1 MRVVLKNL
9 MLRNPRIF
17 NPLWAFLYPLI
28 YRHNGKYFGSEYLN
42 GQQAFQMIFDENRW
56 GSSESRSGRGS
67 TLAYTER
74 LWPLLERYL
83 TTLNVEV
90 FLDVPC
96 GDFNWMK
103 YVKLPHGTRYIGG
116 DIVVPLVHD
125 LQKNYGSDRYSF
137 HTIDIVE
144 GPLPK
149 ADLWLCRDVLF
160 HLPNEDIQRVFR
172 NFVAAAI
179 PYILTTTYNFSR
191 KNDDVKA
198 GGFRFINLRLPPFML
213 PPPLSMVPDFVAP
226 EPPRYLGL
234 WSREQVAEALSSAG
248 QINASIPNVQSSSA
262 LPSSP

>member
-9 MLRNPRIF
+9 MRRNPRIF

-28 YRHNGKYFGSEYLN
+28 YRQDGKYFGSEYLN
-42 GQQAFQMIFDENRW
+42 GQQAFQMIFEENRW

-125 LQKNYGSDRYSF
+125 LQKKYGSDRYSF

-226 EPPRYLGL
+226 EPPRHLGL

-248 QINASIPNVQSSSA
+248 QINASMPNVQSSSA

>member
-9 MLRNPRIF
+9 MRRNPRIF

-28 YRHNGKYFGSEYLN
+28 YRRDGKYFGSEYLN
-42 GQQAFQMIFDENRW
+42 GGQAFQMIFEENRW

-74 LWPLLERYL
+74 LRPLLERYL
-83 TTLNVEV
+83 KTLNVEV

-125 LQKNYGSDRYSF
+125 LQNKYGSDRYSF

-144 GPLPK
+144 GPLPN

-226 EPPRYLGL
+226 EPPRHLGL

-248 QINASIPNVQSSSA
+248 QINASMPNVQSSSA

>member
-9 MLRNPRIF
+9 MRRNPRIF

-28 YRHNGKYFGSEYLN
+28 YRRNGKYFGSEYLN
-42 GQQAFQMIFDENRW
+42 GQQAFQMIFEENRW
-56 GSSESRSGRGS
+56 ESSESRSGRGS

-74 LWPLLERYL
+74 LRPLLERYL
-83 TTLNVEV
+83 KTLNVEV

-125 LQKNYGSDRYSF
+125 LQKNYGSDRRSF
-137 HTIDIVE
+137 HPIDIVE

-160 HLPNEDIQRVFR
+160 H
-172 NFVAAAI
+172 
-179 PYILTTTYNFSR
+179 SR

-213 PPPLSMVPDFVAP
+213 PHHYRWCQILSRPSLQDISGS
-226 EPPRYLGL
+226 GL
-234 WSREQVAEALSSAG
+234 ANRLLR
-248 QINASIPNVQSSSA
+248 P
-262 LPSSP
+262 

>member
-9 MLRNPRIF
+9 MRRNPAIF
-17 NPLWAFLYPLI
+17 NPLWAFLYP
-28 YRHNGKYFGSEYLN
+28 EYLN
-42 GQQAFQMIFDENRW
+42 GQQAFQTIFEENRW

-67 TLAYTER
+67 TLAYTKR
-74 LWPLLERYL
+74 LRPLLERYL
-83 TTLNVEV
+83 KTLNVEV

-103 YVKLPHGTRYIGG
+103 YVTLPHGTRYIGG
-116 DIVVPLVHD
+116 DIVAPLVHD
-125 LQKNYGSDRYSF
+125 LQKKYGNERYSF

-144 GPLPK
+144 GPLPN

-160 HLPNEDIQRVFR
+160 HLPNQDIQRVFR

-179 PYILTTTYNFSR
+179 PYILTTTYSFSR

-234 WSREQVAEALSSAG
+234 WSRE
-248 QINASIPNVQSSSA
+248 
-262 LPSSP
+262 